1 MMRLITFIGA
11 MVFLG
16 VVGTLMFLIAGT
28 IALPPIWLNLGIWAA
43 FTLACVLV
51 MSENVAKERLK
62 PGPGAKKE
70 PLFNIGSTLAY
81 VAHYIIAPLDL
92 GRFHWSRGF
101 PTALQVIGMIGML
114 LGFSFVVWALR
125 HNEFLSSKIRIQKD
139 RGQQVV
145 DSGPYAII
153 RHPNTAGGCLQALC
167 SGLVLTSWLSILP
180 MLIYVGVFV
189 HRTLNEEKVLLAEL
203 EGYQEYTQR
212 VRYRMIPGVW

>member
-1 MMRLITFIGA
+1 MFFLGVIGA
-11 MVFLG
+11 M
-16 VVGTLMFLIAGT
+16 MFLIAGT
-28 IALPPIWLNLGIWAA
+28 TAMPPIWIFLCIWAA
-43 FTLACVLV
+43 HTVACVLAT
-51 MSENVAKERLK
+51 SESVATERLK

-70 PLFNIGSTLAY
+70 PLFNIGSGLAY
-81 VAHYIIAPLDL
+81 IAHWIIAPLDL

-101 PTALQVIGMIGML
+101 PIALQVIGVLGML

-145 DSGPYAII
+145 DTGPYAII
-153 RHPNTAGGCLQALC
+153 RHPNNAGGCLQALC
-167 SGLVLTSWLSILP
+167 SGLVLTSWPAILP
-180 MLIYVGVFV
+180 MLFYVGVMM

>member
-1 MMRLITFIGA
+1 MMRLVTFMGA
-11 MVFLG
+11 MAFLG
-16 VVGTLMFLIAGT
+16 VMGVVMFLIAGT
-28 IALPPIWLNLGIWAA
+28 TALPSIWLNLGIWAV

-81 VAHYIIAPLDL
+81 TTHIIIAPLDL

-101 PTALQVIGMIGML
+101 PVTLQVAGILGML
-114 LGFSFVVWALR
+114 LGFSIVVWALR

-145 DSGPYAII
+145 DTGPYAII

-167 SGLVLTSWLSILP
+167 SGLVFTSWLSILP
-180 MLIYVGVFV
+180 MLIYVGLFIY
-189 HRTLNEEKVLLAEL
+189 RTLNEEKVLLAEL

-212 VRYRMIPGVW
+212 VRYRIIPRIW